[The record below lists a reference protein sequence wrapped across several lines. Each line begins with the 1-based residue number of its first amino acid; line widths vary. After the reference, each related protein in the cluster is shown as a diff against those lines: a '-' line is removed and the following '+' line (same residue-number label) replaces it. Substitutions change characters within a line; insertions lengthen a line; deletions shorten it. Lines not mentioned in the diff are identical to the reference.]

1 MPIRYASQPD
11 ARRERIAETGSATD
25 RECLATDRAPG
36 ENQEVNR
43 IALAELADFLR
54 RSRERVD
61 PSSVGLAPRSRKR
74 TPGLRREDV
83 AQLAGISVDYY
94 ARLEQKR
101 GARPSAQVIGALA
114 RALRLTEDECDYL
127 HRLVGYATRERATA
141 IGHVR
146 PGLLLV
152 LDRLVDVPAQVVSDS
167 GQILARN
174 AMAEA
179 LFGAPVVPGRA
190 GNAIWLLFAE
200 TDSQPIL
207 ADELP
212 RLMAGAVADLR
223 ATHARRPD
231 DAEVNALIHDL
242 LAVSADFRELW
253 ERHDV
258 AVRRRS
264 AKTFV
269 HPQIGPL
276 DVECEILLSASGEQS
291 LVMYTARPGT
301 DTVEKL
307 ELLRVIGRET
317 FADDTVR

>member
-1 MPIRYASQPD
+1 MN
-11 ARRERIAETGSATD
+11 G
-25 RECLATDRAPG
+25 
-36 ENQEVNR
+36 

-61 PSSVGLAPRSRKR
+61 PCSVGLAPRSRRR

-83 AQLAGISVDYY
+83 AQLAGISVDHY

-101 GARPSAQVIGALA
+101 GARPSEQVIGSLA

-127 HRLVGYATRERATA
+127 HRLVGYPARQRGTA
-141 IGHVR
+141 MRHVR

-152 LDRLVDVPAQVVSDS
+152 LDRLVDVPAQVISDS
-167 GQILARN
+167 AQVLARN
-174 AMAEA
+174 AMAKA
-179 LFGAPVVPGRA
+179 LLGAPVRPERA

-200 TDSQPIL
+200 TESRPVL
-207 ADELP
+207 KDELP
-212 RLMAGAVADLR
+212 RLMASAVADLR

-231 DAEVNALIHDL
+231 DAEVNALIRDL
-242 LAVSADFRELW
+242 LKVSAEFRQMW
-253 ERHDV
+253 ERRDV
-258 AVRRRS
+258 AVRHSS

-269 HPQIGPL
+269 HPQVGRL
-276 DVECEILLSASGEQS
+276 DLECEVLLSASASGEQS

-301 DTVEKL
+301 DAVDKL

-317 FADDTVR
+317 FADGKVR